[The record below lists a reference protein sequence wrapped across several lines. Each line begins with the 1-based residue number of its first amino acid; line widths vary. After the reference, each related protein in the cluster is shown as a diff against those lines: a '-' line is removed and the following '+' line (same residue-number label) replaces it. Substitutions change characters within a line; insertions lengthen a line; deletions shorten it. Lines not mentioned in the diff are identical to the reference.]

1 MSKKKLIRNLEKDI
15 YCRIQPSPL
24 QGVGV
29 YAIKDIPINTNPFK
43 TPTGNCTTDSYISV
57 SPNELKGVS
66 KKIITLLNDF
76 LGLDKHTN
84 TYSIP
89 KNGLNTLDITYYL
102 NHGNNHNLDIVNHP
116 ECDFVIF
123 KTNQKIKKGTELLIN
138 YQHYDS

>member
-89 KNGLNTLDITYYL
+89 KNGLKTLDITYYL
-102 NHGNNHNLDIVNHP
+102 NHALI
-116 ECDFVIF
+116 CIL
-123 KTNQKIKKGTELLIN
+123 QKILLSFYQVSIN
-138 YQHYDS
+138 HLLRRVFYA